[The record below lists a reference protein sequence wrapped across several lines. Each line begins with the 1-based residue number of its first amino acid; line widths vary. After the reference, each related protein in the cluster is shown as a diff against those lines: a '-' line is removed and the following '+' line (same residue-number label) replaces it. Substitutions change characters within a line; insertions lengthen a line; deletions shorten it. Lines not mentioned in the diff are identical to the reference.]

1 MWVLEVKASCR
12 QLEKRSQGWG
22 AGKHG
27 KHWAHGVHLGPH
39 AAGRGVASAR
49 EAGRA
54 GSEVPRL
61 GGAKRGVLMGQ
72 CLAHHIPVHTGWPE

>member
-1 MWVLEVKASCR
+1 MSTHIFWSF
-12 QLEKRSQGWG
+12 EKKKGMRTYVGIGGESILQAAGEALPGLG

-27 KHWAHGVHLGPH
+27 KHWAHRGYLGPH

-54 GSEVPRL
+54 GSEAPRL
-61 GGAKRGVLMGQ
+61 GGAREG
-72 CLAHHIPVHTGWPE
+72 C